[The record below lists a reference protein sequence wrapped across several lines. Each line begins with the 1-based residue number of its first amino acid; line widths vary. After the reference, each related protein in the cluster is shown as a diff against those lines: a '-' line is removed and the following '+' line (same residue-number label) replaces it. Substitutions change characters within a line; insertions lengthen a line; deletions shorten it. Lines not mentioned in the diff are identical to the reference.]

1 MDAEKATLDNVGG
14 FEIARMARLLGV
26 SRSGYY
32 DWARRQAA
40 GPSPAARRR
49 AELTGKIVGF
59 HAASDRV
66 YGSPRIRADLAEAG
80 EQVSAKTVAKLMR
93 HAGIVGISPRGF
105 VPVTTQAGPD
115 PHPVE
120 DLVGRRFDRGELNVV
135 WTSDITYLATG
146 EGWLYLCAIRDGC
159 SRRVLGWA
167 VEDHM
172 RTDLVEAALRR
183 AVTLRGELPG
193 KVIFHAD
200 RGTQYT
206 SEQLANACS
215 DLPVLRSMGRTGVCW
230 DNAAAE
236 SFWSTLKTEFY
247 NRRPWPTKAE
257 ARLAV
262 GAWIEDR
269 YNRRRRHSAIG
280 MISPVRFEELHTQ
293 AAEAA

>member
-1 MDAEKATLDNVGG
+1 LDNVDG
-14 FEIARMARLLGV
+14 FEIARMARLLEV

-32 DWARRQAA
+32 DWARRQAN
-40 GPSPAARRR
+40 GPSPTQQRR

-66 YGSPRIRADLAEAG
+66 YGSPRIRADLMEAG

-93 HAGIVGISPRGF
+93 QAGIAGISPRGF
-105 VPVTTQAGPD
+105 TPATTQAGPD

-120 DLVGRRFDRGELNVV
+120 DLVERRFDRGELNVV
-135 WTSDITYLATG
+135 WISDITYLTTG

-183 AVTLRGELPG
+183 AVTLRDELPG

-206 SEQLANACS
+206 SEQITNACA

-247 NRRPWPTKAE
+247 NRRTWPTKAE

-280 MISPVRFEELHTQ
+280 MISPVRFEQLHTQ
-293 AAEAA
+293 VAEAA